1 MAPRETENNAYT
13 KFGVTHKEHHGMLW
27 YFLEWSRIRS
37 CVQISVTFGR
47 GKNFGLRNLA
57 DPPLNVTSLKWSSL
71 ITFDDFRD
79 PPPPPTPMPSFS
91 KQIEWSPFWILP
103 KFSVIPL
110 LGSQLRLIPPFVLS
124 KIKWTPLKSSTLP
137 PPPQVINNCGLVLKS
152 LPPPSSVSNG
162 SVPWLPI
169 RSAKIV
175 RQKPD
180 CLVISTWP
188 FRFRAMYFGHVSNI
202 EQRIYK
208 PLRYNIEIIFIKYYF
223 TFENVDS

>member
-1 MAPRETENNAYT
+1 M
-13 KFGVTHKEHHGMLW
+13 
-27 YFLEWSRIRS
+27 
-37 CVQISVTFGR
+37 TF
-47 GKNFGLRNLA
+47 A
-57 DPPLNVTSLKWSSL
+57 
-71 ITFDDFRD
+71 I
-79 PPPPPTPMPSFS
+79 PPPPTPMPSFS

-124 KIKWTPLKSSTLP
+124 KIKWTPLKSSTLAP

-152 LPPPSSVSNG
+152 LPPPSSFSNG

>member
-1 MAPRETENNAYT
+1 MLFFCHSKILHKHCLQFLLAVKMAPRETENNAYA

-37 CVQISVTFGR
+37 CVQIPVSFGR

-57 DPPLNVTSLKWSSL
+57 DPPLNVTSLKWSCL

-79 PPPPPTPMPSFS
+79 PPPPTPMPSFS

-124 KIKWTPLKSSTLP
+124 KIKWTPLKSSTLAP
-137 PPPQVINNCGLVLKS
+137 PPGDK
-152 LPPPSSVSNG
+152 
-162 SVPWLPI
+162 
-169 RSAKIV
+169 
-175 RQKPD
+175 
-180 CLVISTWP
+180 
-188 FRFRAMYFGHVSNI
+188 
-202 EQRIYK
+202 
-208 PLRYNIEIIFIKYYF
+208 
-223 TFENVDS
+223 

>member
-1 MAPRETENNAYT
+1 M
-13 KFGVTHKEHHGMLW
+13 
-27 YFLEWSRIRS
+27 
-37 CVQISVTFGR
+37 TF
-47 GKNFGLRNLA
+47 
-57 DPPLNVTSLKWSSL
+57 T
-71 ITFDDFRD
+71 
-79 PPPPPTPMPSFS
+79 TPMSSFS
-91 KQIEWSPFWILP
+91 KQIWVVPPLNLSKVFSDPPFG
-103 KFSVIPL
+103 FSVTTD
-110 LGSQLRLIPPFVLS
+110 PPFCSLKNQVNS
-124 KIKWTPLKSSTLP
+124 PKILHPR

-152 LPPPSSVSNG
+152 LPLPSSFSNG